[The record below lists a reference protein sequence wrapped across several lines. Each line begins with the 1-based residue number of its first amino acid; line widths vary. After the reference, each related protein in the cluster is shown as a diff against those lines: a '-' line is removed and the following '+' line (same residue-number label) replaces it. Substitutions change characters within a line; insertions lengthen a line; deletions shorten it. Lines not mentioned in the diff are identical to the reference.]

1 MKKFQKNQIVIYVIA
16 LMLVAAGY
24 LNYMD
29 RNVKEVS
36 SLADNQRNTEN
47 IGEATLVNSNETIKN
62 TNANANASAS
72 ESTNTST
79 NANMNTNTNTNTN
92 SNSSTNANTNL
103 NNTTE
108 TNSESDIGDAIAT
121 SIESKE
127 SVENSNSSDN
137 IKETANQNKNSQNNV
152 SKKEETSDEYF
163 INSKLERDKMYS
175 QMLETYQNM
184 LTNSNVSEE
193 QKSIATQEIKKI
205 NDTKNSIM
213 ICENLILNKNFENAI
228 IFVNSDSINVVVKSQ
243 ELKAEEVAQIQ
254 NILTRELNCSI
265 DQIHISQK

>member
-36 SLADNQRNTEN
+36 SLADNQRNSEN
-47 IGEATLVNSNETIKN
+47 IGEATLVNSDETIKN
-62 TNANANASAS
+62 AS
-72 ESTNTST
+72 E
-79 NANMNTNTNTNTN
+79 NTNTNMNSSRNANINTNT
-92 SNSSTNANTNL
+92 NSSTNAN
-103 NNTTE
+103 NTKE
-108 TNSESDIGDAIAT
+108 TNSESDVGDTIAT

-127 SVENSNSSDN
+127 SIENSNSPDDS
-137 IKETANQNKNSQNNV
+137 KETANQDKNSQNNV
-152 SKKEETSDEYF
+152 SKKEETNDEYF

-213 ICENLILNKNFENAI
+213 ICENLILNRNFKNVV

-243 ELKAEEVAQIQ
+243 ELKPEEVAQIQ

>member
-36 SLADNQRNTEN
+36 SLADNQRNSEN
-47 IGEATLVNSNETIKN
+47 IGEATLVNSDETIKN
-62 TNANANASAS
+62 AS
-72 ESTNTST
+72 E
-79 NANMNTNTNTNTN
+79 NTNTNMNSSRNANINTNT
-92 SNSSTNANTNL
+92 NSSTNAN
-103 NNTTE
+103 NTKE
-108 TNSESDIGDAIAT
+108 TNSESDVGDTIAT

-127 SVENSNSSDN
+127 SIENSNSPDDS
-137 IKETANQNKNSQNNV
+137 KETANQDKNSQNNV
-152 SKKEETSDEYF
+152 SKKEETNDEYF

-213 ICENLILNKNFENAI
+213 ICENLILNRNFENAV

-243 ELKAEEVAQIQ
+243 ELKPEEVAQIQ